1 MLLLLLG
8 FIVLGIVLFLIFKSK
23 TMQGSNRQPVE
34 KAPQPSSP
42 KVESQQPILIEKT
55 QAEILGQEGEQLFI
69 QQYQQ
74 AFTLP
79 YVLLNNCTF
88 TDAKNGTTQVDHIIL
103 SLNGIFVIEL
113 KNYSGWV
120 FGKKDQK
127 QWTQIVYQKKYQ
139 FQNPLRQNYKHIKV
153 LENILADLVEFKHLN
168 SLVIFTEKSEFKTEM
183 PNNVLQG
190 RAWIDYVKQARQP
203 IFSTLELQ
211 VIHSRL
217 EQARLADNADTDYLH
232 VQNLR
237 NKRPTI

>member
-1 MLLLLLG
+1 M
-8 FIVLGIVLFLIFKSK
+8 
-23 TMQGSNRQPVE
+23 
-34 KAPQPSSP
+34 
-42 KVESQQPILIEKT
+42 
-55 QAEILGQEGEQLFI
+55 
-69 QQYQQ
+69 
-74 AFTLP
+74 
-79 YVLLNNCTF
+79 
-88 TDAKNGTTQVDHIIL
+88 
-103 SLNGIFVIEL
+103 
-113 KNYSGWV
+113 
-120 FGKKDQK
+120 
-127 QWTQIVYQKKYQ
+127 
-139 FQNPLRQNYKHIKV
+139 
-153 LENILADLVEFKHLN
+153 EFKHLN